1 MSLLD
6 GKVAIVT
13 GGASGLGRAIVER
26 FSGEGAQVVIA
37 DVNETQAR
45 ELSDSLNSKG
55 RRTLPVFMD
64 ITDLSS
70 IGEMVSK
77 VIEEFEKIDILVNNA
92 GIYTT
97 SAIEDITE
105 AIWDQMVDIN
115 LKGTFFTAQAAL
127 PYLKQSAHGKIV
139 NIASTCIF
147 EGSPQMTHYTASK
160 AGVMGLTRALAN
172 ELGACNI
179 NVNAISPGMI
189 VTEKFRSMRSKELV
203 DMLVAKQVFQRPGA
217 AEDIVGPILFLAS
230 QDSNW
235 VTGQNLVVDG
245 GMIFN

>member
-1 MSLLD
+1 MSILD

-26 FSGEGAQVVIA
+26 FSDEGAQVVIA

-45 ELSDSLNSKG
+45 ELSESLNSKG
-55 RRTLPVFMD
+55 HRTLPVFMD

-77 VIEEFEKIDILVNNA
+77 VIEAFGIIDILVNNA

-105 AIWDQMVDIN
+105 AIWDQMMDIN
-115 LKGTFFTAQAAL
+115 LKGTFFTAQTAL

-147 EGSPQMTHYTASK
+147 EGSPLMTHYSASK

-230 QDSNW
+230 QDSDW